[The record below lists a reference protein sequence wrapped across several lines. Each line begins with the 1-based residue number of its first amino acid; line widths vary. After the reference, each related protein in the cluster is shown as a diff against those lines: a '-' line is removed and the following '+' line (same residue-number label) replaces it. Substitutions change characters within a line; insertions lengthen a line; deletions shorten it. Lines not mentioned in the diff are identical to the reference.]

1 MLEHHQAKGQSLFVQ
16 RHACLMVATKQIEG
30 SFKDDGDALHISILV
45 QRVFPKGVPSTTEHW
60 MRIAFLVSISLFP
73 VYLF

>member
-1 MLEHHQAKGQSLFVQ
+1 
-16 RHACLMVATKQIEG
+16 MVATKQIEG